1 MSLQYQAAAP
11 HAADVRR
18 HHQWAWFAT
27 AGRSKKENGNAAYS
41 HSRPTG
47 AEDEIVHRI
56 RTRETEIGER
66 ERAGVRENKG
76 VQMSGR
82 PAWPQQNVLPDLLP
96 SSDSYR
102 AIYRYGAE
110 PGSRER
116 SARLHHHRPGST
128 ARMWRRGT
136 KKTYLCARAR
146 KRDVGM
152 DRDGGLCGHE
162 SSTSLRLSGA
172 VSDVGLCL
180 AATRREVHHPVTTS
194 AVSRQIRN
202 WLYLLTYK
210 KIKFSRRDFFPIIA
224 VSLINKFVDF
234 FF

>member
-1 MSLQYQAAAP
+1 MEVRHWRFVRAGPCIIPHIIPILLRYFVMSLQYQAAAP

-18 HHQWAWFAT
+18 HHQWTWFAT

-47 AEDEIVHRI
+47 VQRTRHIEHRI

-102 AIYRYGAE
+102 AIYRYG
-110 PGSRER
+110 GW
-116 SARLHHHRPGST
+116 ARTPRTVCTPSP
-128 ARMWRRGT
+128 
-136 KKTYLCARAR
+136 
-146 KRDVGM
+146 
-152 DRDGGLCGHE
+152 
-162 SSTSLRLSGA
+162 S
-172 VSDVGLCL
+172 
-180 AATRREVHHPVTTS
+180 
-194 AVSRQIRN
+194 
-202 WLYLLTYK
+202 
-210 KIKFSRRDFFPIIA
+210 
-224 VSLINKFVDF
+224 
-234 FF
+234 